1 MQVAG
6 TYPTSVLLYYVIL
19 WQNIT
24 IVFPVISYYFGEKMF
39 QLCKMQI
46 ACLIMLIF
54 SGLNYIREGKG
65 QVCNRYFDWVFILA
79 EITVFFDGFSVVT
92 VNYLV
97 ISHRSIN
104 VFIHFM
110 FLASLDAFFYMVFI
124 YFLSLTGVFGKS
136 RLHVVIRMGF
146 LPVVV
151 LSVALCMPYIHFVRG
166 TFTNYS
172 MGLPVYFSYAC
183 VGALCVATSTILVV
197 RYKFI
202 RKSSRITLICCVIT
216 FCLFSLLQFNLPEC
230 LTSSLGITLLVFA
243 CYIILEF
250 PAKKDL
256 RVLRHFASIQKSY
269 YDRLDQIEKIQS
281 IYRHDTKHYLGVLAQ
296 LCSEKKTE
304 EMEVLLRQMNSDL
317 QKITPKTFSSSRIIN
332 ALFNEKESSAQNV
345 GVKIDFNVEINVDLS
360 FIKDTDII
368 SMFGN
373 LIDNAVRAA
382 KENHDEDRIVYV
394 QLFETDGN
402 FIMFTVE
409 NKFSGEIIR
418 SNEKYI
424 STKKNESGV
433 HGLGLESSE
442 RLASKYGGFLDLD
455 VDEEKKIWLSSL
467 SIQKNYGDMKN
478 V

>member
-1 MQVAG
+1 
-6 TYPTSVLLYYVIL
+6 
-19 WQNIT
+19 
-24 IVFPVISYYFGEKMF
+24 MF

-46 ACLIMLIF
+46 ACLVMLFF
-54 SGLNYIREGKG
+54 SGIQYVREGKG

-79 EITVFFDGFSVVT
+79 EITVFFDGFSAVT

-110 FLASLDAFFYMVFI
+110 FLASIDAFFYMVFI

-136 RLHVVIRMGF
+136 RLHMLIRRGS
-146 LPVVV
+146 LPLVV
-151 LSVALCMPYIHFVRG
+151 LTVALSMPYIHFVRG

-183 VGALCVATSTILVV
+183 VGALCVATSTILAV
-197 RYKFI
+197 RYKYI
-202 RKSSRITLICCVIT
+202 RKSRRITLICCVIA
-216 FCLFSLLQFNLPEC
+216 FCLFSLVQFNLPEC
-230 LTSSLGITLLVFA
+230 LTSSLGVTLLVYA

-256 RVLRHFASIQKSY
+256 RVLRDIASFQKSY

-317 QKITPKTFSSSRIIN
+317 QKITPKTFSNSRIIN
-332 ALFNEKESSAQNV
+332 ALFNEKESTAQNA

-360 FIKDTDII
+360 FVKDTDII

-382 KENHDEDRIVYV
+382 IENREEDRWVYV
-394 QLFETDGN
+394 QLFETEGN

-418 SNEKYI
+418 TNEKYI
-424 STKKNESGV
+424 STKKNEAGV

-455 VDEEKKIWLSSL
+455 VDEVKKIWISSL
-467 SIQKNYGDMKN
+467 SIQKNYGEMRN